1 MFSFCLHTALTELA
15 STSEDTKTS
24 DKIMFLV
31 AEIIRQIVEGLRK
44 AAHEHSKGK
53 FRLRWLRNWF

>member
-15 STSEDTKTS
+15 STSEDEKTR

-31 AEIIRQIVEGLRK
+31 ADIIRQIVEGLRK

-53 FRLRWLRNWF
+53 FRLRLLKNLF

>member
-1 MFSFCLHTALTELA
+1 VFSFCLHTALTELA
-15 STSEDTKTS
+15 STSEDAKTR

-53 FRLRWLRNWF
+53 FRLR